1 MTSPSEQA
9 WGTPP
14 SARYDSVAENFRH
27 LFRDIAQ
34 DAALRDTERRLP
46 FEEISALREAGF
58 AGLRVPQSHGGSG
71 VSLPEYFS
79 LLVELAEA
87 ELNLVQIIRGHA
99 GFVENVL
106 NSRDEAFRERWLN
119 RIGREGAFV
128 GPAWTEP
135 GDAPQ
140 ALFATTVSR
149 ENDAYRLNGT
159 KFYTTGA
166 LFSDW
171 IDVGSTNDDG
181 VLVSAVVRRDVA
193 GVEIDDDWNGFGQK
207 LTASGTARFTNALV
221 ENGDVT
227 LADDGFR
234 YATGFFQLFHLAALA
249 GIGRRLTNDIAR
261 AVRERRRNFSNANAV
276 LARNDPQILQVVGK
290 LRSSAY
296 VSSIIVEKG
305 AEALQRAYDV
315 RFQDQPEREDAIN
328 AIAELEIS
336 QALSVIST
344 LILDATTI
352 AFDALGA
359 SATFKDLALDRFWRN
374 ARTLTSHN
382 PRVFKERVIGDYAV
396 NDTLPPYQWRIGVA

>member
-1 MTSPSEQA
+1 MTSPSSQA
-9 WGTPP
+9 WGAPP
-14 SARYDSVAENFRH
+14 SARYESVAEKFRQ
-27 LFRDIAQ
+27 LFRTIGR

-46 FEEISALREAGF
+46 FDEIAALRQAGF
-58 AGLRVPQSHGGSG
+58 AGLRVPRSHGGSG
-71 VSLPEYFS
+71 VTLPEYFS

-87 ELNLVQIIRGHA
+87 DSNLVQIVRGHA

-106 NSRDEAFRERWLN
+106 NSRDLAFRERWLN
-119 RIGREGAFV
+119 RIGLEGAFV

-140 ALFATTVSR
+140 ALFATRVSR
-149 ENDAYRLNGT
+149 HNGAYRLTGT

-171 IDVGSTNDDG
+171 IDVGSTSDDG
-181 VLVSAVVRRDVA
+181 VLVSAVVRRDASGVA
-193 GVEIDDDWNGFGQK
+193 IDDDWNGFGQK
-207 LTASGTARFTNALV
+207 LTASGTARFTDAPV
-221 ENGDVT
+221 EMGDVT

-249 GIGRRLTNDIAR
+249 GIGRRLTNDIAT
-261 AVRERRRNFSNANAV
+261 AVRERRRNYSNANAD
-276 LARNDPQILQVVGK
+276 LARNDPQILQIVGK

-296 VSSIIVEKG
+296 VSAVIVEKG
-305 AEALQRAYDV
+305 AEALQRAHDI
-315 RFQDQPEREDAIN
+315 RFQDQPEREDEIN

-382 PRVFKERVIGDYAV
+382 PRVFKERIIGDYAV
-396 NDTLPPYQWRIGVA
+396 NAAPPPYQWRIGVA